1 MASIASPAAYVA
13 AVAALLLSG
22 IGVGLPIASA
32 SADDNCV
39 SAPGAAAPAGQ
50 HWYYHIDRVKQR
62 KCWYLHATMPLPN
75 HAAAKHRAAPAE
87 PVAAAATPQVPF
99 AATPQLPLGAAQQAT
114 NAASAPQP
122 AADPPSEAAGTQSG
136 PHVTVLAVKPVS
148 ALFVDTTSASQA
160 GTPEQAGEPPMR
172 QISPNNA
179 NVPVD
184 GAAEP
189 ASEASPARV
198 AGATDAD
205 HDALAPAATAATAA
219 TAAAR
224 THAADL
230 FFLLALALG
239 IAAALLALCSK
250 MAGATRTPRLSDH
263 PDDAWRR
270 VIHQKDAPFLA
281 PREPHRPA
289 NLAARKRSEP
299 PPPAQAHFP
308 AARPQDGESG
318 QSEPAGPTLKDIEL
332 ALRALWD
339 ARQNVT
345 QS

>member
-22 IGVGLPIASA
+22 IGAGLPIASA
-32 SADDNCV
+32 SADDNCA

-87 PVAAAATPQVPF
+87 PVAAAASPQLPV
-99 AATPQLPLGAAQQAT
+99 AATPQLPPAATQQAT

-122 AADPPSEAAGTQSG
+122 AADPPSEAVGTQPG

-148 ALFVDTTSASQA
+148 ALLVDTTSASQA
-160 GTPEQAGEPPMR
+160 ATPEQAGEPPMR

-184 GAAEP
+184 GVAEP
-189 ASEASPARV
+189 ASRANPAMV
-198 AGATDAD
+198 AGATDAG
-205 HDALAPAATAATAA
+205 HEALAPAATAATAA
-219 TAAAR
+219 AR
-224 THAADL
+224 THSADL

-270 VIHQKDAPFLA
+270 VIYQKDAPLLA
-281 PREPHRPA
+281 PREPHGPA
-289 NLAARKRSEP
+289 NLDAHERIEQS
-299 PPPAQAHFP
+299 PPAPAYFP
-308 AARPQDGESG
+308 AARPQDGELR
-318 QSEPAGPTLKDIEL
+318 QFEQADPTFKDIEL
-332 ALRALWD
+332 ALRALQQ
-339 ARQNVT
+339 ARQCMT
-345 QS
+345 QT